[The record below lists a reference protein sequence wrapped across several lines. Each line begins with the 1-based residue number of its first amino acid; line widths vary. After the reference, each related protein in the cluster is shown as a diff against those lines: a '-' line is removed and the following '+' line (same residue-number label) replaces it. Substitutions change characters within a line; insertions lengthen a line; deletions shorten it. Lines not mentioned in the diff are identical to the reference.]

1 MNVED
6 CSLHKMTHSE
16 MDDTVTHCDFNTHDV
31 SLLGSNHIHGT
42 ANAQHRTCLY
52 TQFCSRFYKL
62 IIKGCGNQLLAR
74 KTVWQLFPFCTS
86 GHKDRS
92 TVDESQAIRYLVFH
106 VLKEFQGFR

>member
-1 MNVED
+1 MED

-16 MDDTVTHCDFNTHDV
+16 MDDTVTHCDFNTRDV

-62 IIKGCGNQLLAR
+62 IIKECGNYVAASLKDCVAADSLLYKWPPR
-74 KTVWQLFPFCTS
+74 QVHC
-86 GHKDRS
+86 G
-92 TVDESQAIRYLVFH
+92 
-106 VLKEFQGFR
+106 

>member
-16 MDDTVTHCDFNTHDV
+16 MDDTVTHCDFNTRDV

-62 IIKGCGNQLLAR
+62 IIKGCAR
-74 KTVWQLFPFCTS
+74 SKDLCGSCFPSVQVATKTGPLWMKAR
-86 GHKDRS
+86 H
-92 TVDESQAIRYLVFH
+92 
-106 VLKEFQGFR
+106 

>member
-6 CSLHKMTHSE
+6 CSPHKMTHSE
-16 MDDTVTHCDFNTHDV
+16 MDDTVTHCDFNTRDV

-62 IIKGCGNQLLAR
+62 IIKGCGN
-74 KTVWQLFPFCTS
+74 
-86 GHKDRS
+86 
-92 TVDESQAIRYLVFH
+92 
-106 VLKEFQGFR
+106 